1 MNAENATQAGL
12 TGACLQVEDMYT
24 GKKQWALQ
32 PGSLALTH
40 RDATCAIDELN
51 LYKGDMGDFNTALES
66 GKVYINKVV
75 KGTVKTEASVI
86 CGANPDNGNRKKWIR
101 GEQIPYADQLTLEFT
116 LLQRFAAIFVLED
129 IPDFERDKMIG
140 LAMTKGITEGEDIE
154 VDNSRMDFVRKYLT
168 VAREF
173 QPKLTPAAQK
183 YIAEEHARKRA
194 EK

>member
-1 MNAENATQAGL
+1 
-12 TGACLQVEDMYT
+12 MYT

-75 KGTVKTEASVI
+75 KEQSRQTSVI

-116 LLQRFAAIFVLED
+116 LLPKIRCNFIRRHTRF
-129 IPDFERDKMIG
+129 
-140 LAMTKGITEGEDIE
+140 
-154 VDNSRMDFVRKYLT
+154 
-168 VAREF
+168 
-173 QPKLTPAAQK
+173 
-183 YIAEEHARKRA
+183 RKR
-194 EK
+194 